1 MRADPYGAV
10 FGVGDGIRHRAGFG
24 SSLGVDYPIRRTK
37 TGIEVTHGIDTSGVW
52 FPDQRGPKLYAG
64 GALWL
69 GVNLGL

>member
-1 MRADPYGAV
+1 MVITLIDTRCV
-10 FGVGDGIRHRAGFG
+10 QRRRH
-24 SSLGVDYPIRRTK
+24 YPIRPTK
-37 TGIEVTHGIDTSGVW
+37 TGIEVTLGIDTSGVW